1 MWDDINLC
9 NCILHLID
17 FQSSK
22 PSLEFSMTIYTN
34 YITFDIWYFIKT
46 DIFVS
51 YDFDASVYTLWLCWR
66 HINPSLGLCV
76 LILTWP
82 NSKPFK
88 SVWNMPLVI
97 DLLAFLSHFI
107 LLSMVH
113 KKERNLELNKSIMC
127 QMVAQD

>member
-1 MWDDINLC
+1 MIKNLC
-9 NCILHLID
+9 NGILHLID

-51 YDFDASVYTLWLCWR
+51 YNIDVSVYTLWLCWR
-66 HINPSLGLCV
+66 HINPSIGLCV

-97 DLLAFLSHFI
+97 DLLAFLSHLIF
-107 LLSMVH
+107 LSMVH

>member
-1 MWDDINLC
+1 MWNDKKFC
-9 NCILHLID
+9 NVILHLID

-22 PSLEFSMTIYTN
+22 PSLAISI
-34 YITFDIWYFIKT
+34 YITCNILYFIKT

-51 YDFDASVYTLWLCWR
+51 FNIDLSVYTLQLCWR
-66 HINPSLGLCV
+66 HINPSIGLCV

-97 DLLAFLSHFI
+97 DLLAFLSHLI

>member
-1 MWDDINLC
+1 MWNDKNLC
-9 NCILHLID
+9 NGILQLID

-22 PSLEFSMTIYTN
+22 PSLAISIFGALSKYVTVC
-34 YITFDIWYFIKT
+34 KSHVKS

-51 YDFDASVYTLWLCWR
+51 YKIDVSVNTLRLCWR
-66 HINPSLGLCV
+66 HIIPSMGLCV

-97 DLLAFLSHFI
+97 DLLAFLSHLI